1 LRAAVGITTLGG
13 EGTRALMAGED
24 LVHVVDAGGAAAAG
38 GLDISS
44 MSLMRVEQQS
54 RVGWRSCPC
63 HQCGWS
69 GAEARGYATAVG
81 SEAEVEAWSGLCTRG
96 WVRISSTIHYIFLH
110 LYPTHIPHRRSLSIY
125 ISIMYNGSL

>member
-1 LRAAVGITTLGG
+1 
-13 EGTRALMAGED
+13 
-24 LVHVVDAGGAAAAG
+24 VHVVDAGGAAVAG

-69 GAEARGYATAVG
+69 GAEARGYATVVG
-81 SEAEVEAWSGLCTRG
+81 SEAEVGARRG
-96 WVRISSTIHYIFLH
+96 MVGSLHPRVGKNIFYGSLYNSIFLH
-110 LYPTHIPHRRSLSIY
+110 LYPTHIPHRRSLSVY